1 MTICLLIGALL
12 YTTYIGILFFMQN
25 RLMFLPHLPN
35 RELEATPTSIG
46 LHYEQTTV
54 HTVDNIQLD
63 GWFIPVSNS
72 APTLLF
78 FHGNAGNISH
88 RLTSIATF
96 HDLGLNVFIFDYRG
110 YGRSSGKPSEFGVYR
125 DAEAVWQYL
134 TRHRGVD
141 PHRIIVFGRSLGGAI
156 AAWLAARTQPA
167 AIIIESSFT
176 SVPELASKLYPL
188 APTRLLAR
196 LQFNTLKTIQNI
208 RSPLLVIHS
217 HEDDL
222 IPFAHGKALY
232 ETAQVPKQFLEL
244 IGNHNDGFMVT
255 GKRYIQGLE
264 KFLNEQGIH
273 PDH

>member
-1 MTICLLIGALL
+1 MSIILLIGALL

-25 RLMFLPHLPN
+25 RLLFLPHLPN
-35 RELEATPTSIG
+35 RKIETTPTSIG

-54 HTVDNIQLD
+54 RTADNIQLD
-63 GWFIPVSNS
+63 SWFIPASDA

-88 RLTSIATF
+88 RLASIATF
-96 HDLGLNVFIFDYRG
+96 HDLDLNVFIFDYRG
-110 YGRSSGKPSEFGVYR
+110 YGRSTGKPSESGVYR

-134 TRHRGVD
+134 TKHRGID

-156 AAWLAARTQPA
+156 AAWLAAHTQPA
-167 AIIIESSFT
+167 AVIIESSFT

-188 APTRLLAR
+188 APTRLLTR
-196 LQFNTLKTIQNI
+196 LQFNTLEHIQNV

-244 IGNHNDGFMVT
+244 IGNHGDGFMSN
-255 GKRYIQGLE
+255 RQALY
-264 KFLNEQGIH
+264 
-273 PDH
+273 PRS